1 MMVIIKK
8 IDDLG
13 RISIP
18 KDIRRSLRWMGGDEI
33 EVIPK
38 DDGTVLLR
46 SHSRVSSERLEILR
60 NEWND
65 DPDVQEKIL
74 ELIELIETKEEK

>member
-1 MMVIIKK
+1 MVVIKK
-8 IDDLG
+8 IDDIG

-18 KDIRRSLRWMGGDEI
+18 KDIRRALRWMGGDEI
-33 EVIPK
+33 EIIPK
-38 DDGTVLLR
+38 DDGTLLLR
-46 SHSRVSSERLEILR
+46 SHQHVSSERLEILK

-74 ELIELIETKEEK
+74 ELIELIESKEEEN

>member
-1 MMVIIKK
+1 MVIIKK

-18 KDIRRSLRWMGGDEI
+18 KDIRRALRWMGGDQIEI
-33 EVIPK
+33 IPK
-38 DDGTVLLR
+38 DDGSVLLR
-46 SHSRVSSERLEILR
+46 SHARVSSERLEILK

-65 DPDVQEKIL
+65 EPEIQEKIAEL
-74 ELIELIETKEEK
+74 MELIIEKEKE